1 MPGPMNTS
9 LSDLRQAP
17 HSLPWVLR
25 VALGVCGLLL
35 VGSFHLEVRVNPVP
49 MAHDGSSVNTG
60 RVPALG
66 ASSSWLWQKASGL
79 VLALRGWDTHGR
91 ALFGCASTVH
101 SSWTPTRSCVSR
113 AQGCSAQQCT
123 GHGPSLP
130 SGRRPW
136 PHSTCVHLKG
146 VCARACWCQP
156 KAASPVVWRGITYDK

>member
-1 MPGPMNTS
+1 MNTS

-60 RVPALG
+60 KVPALG

-79 VLALRGWDTHGR
+79 VWHLEAGTRMAVHYSGAQAQSTAVGPPHAHVCPGHR
-91 ALFGCASTVH
+91 AAVLSNA
-101 SSWTPTRSCVSR
+101 R
-113 AQGCSAQQCT
+113 ATAPAFLQGG
-123 GHGPSLP
+123 GHG
-130 SGRRPW
+130 
-136 PHSTCVHLKG
+136 HI
-146 VCARACWCQP
+146 ARAC
-156 KAASPVVWRGITYDK
+156 T